1 MSCFDLTTVKDATE
15 NDIPSDNFEVQGYP
29 TLYFKSTSGILL
41 KYDEN
46 KTKEEII
53 DFIQKNRDQTVRVQP
68 DTTVND
74 ELWLR

>member
-15 NDIPSDNFEVQGYP
+15 NDIPSNNFEVQGYP

>member
-74 ELWLR
+74 EL

>member
-1 MSCFDLTTVKDATE
+1 MSWFDLTTVKDATE

-41 KYDEN
+41 KYDGN

-53 DFIQKNRDQTVRVQP
+53 DFIQKNRDQTVQVQP

-74 ELWLR
+74 EL